1 MLMFRLLFPFDA
13 GRFQASKVA
22 YLFLIGFALLAGGC
36 AHTAQTEPGLSE
48 LNRQASQ
55 AFENAMLERAE
66 PMYRTIIERQPDN
79 HDAYFMLGNIY
90 TRMGHLDAAV
100 SHYEQALKLDSND
113 ARVWYNLYLARV
125 QQAIDTLEQGLI
137 RAPTGGAH
145 NEQMFRQLEKMYEL
159 YNE

>member
-1 MLMFRLLFPFDA
+1 MLMSRLFFPFNT
-13 GRFQASKVA
+13 GCFGASRVA
-22 YLFLIGFALLAGGC
+22 CLLLLAFGVLTGGC
-36 AHTAQTEPGLSE
+36 AHTAKQPGLSE
-48 LNRQASQ
+48 LNRQASL

-100 SHYEQALKLDSND
+100 SHYERALELDSND
-113 ARVWYNLYLARV
+113 ARIWYNLYLARV

-137 RAPTGGAH
+137 RTPTEGGH
-145 NEQMFRQLEKMYEL
+145 NEQMLRQLEKMYEL

>member
-1 MLMFRLLFPFDA
+1 MLMFRLFFSFGTGDFA
-13 GRFQASKVA
+13 ASRVA
-22 YLFLIGFALLAGGC
+22 CLVILSFSLLTGGC
-36 AHTAQTEPGLSE
+36 ANTKKQPGLSE
-48 LNRQASQ
+48 LNRQASL

-100 SHYEQALKLDSND
+100 THYERALELDSND

-125 QQAIDTLEQGLI
+125 QQAIDTLEQGLS
-137 RAPTGGAH
+137 RAPKEGVH
-145 NEQMFRQLEKMYEL
+145 YEQMLRQLEKMYEL